1 MNSVKEDRITV
12 KGLKTGSVQ
21 NRMLND
27 EPMQCLTGIKALPCK
42 VGSIYLPPNQKG
54 QYQFN
59 ERKKPEGLRALGVD
73 G

>member
-12 KGLKTGSVQ
+12 KGSKTDAAQ
-21 NRMLND
+21 DFMLND

-54 QYQFN
+54 QCQLN